1 MPILTRW
8 MQLGAG
14 GLLGLTFT
22 LAPLLLA
29 QVPQG
34 PVIRREVNLALVEAT
49 VKDRSGKV
57 MAELKQQDFQLLE
70 DGRPQEIAHF
80 SKDQIPLA
88 VALVV
93 DLSTSIQPFLR
104 PLRYASISSLKA
116 LKPEDEVALFT
127 FSYGPELRVELTKDK
142 LDISTELEMLQA
154 GGATNINDAVFEAA
168 RYLKEERPA
177 ARRVV
182 ILVSD
187 NVGSGNHRYKGGDV
201 IEEALAADA
210 AVYSVKV
217 PGRNPVMG
225 RAVAAMGGGHVSIK
239 DLTAETGG
247 EIIEVE
253 KQGSLFLAL
262 QTVID
267 RLKTRYTLGF
277 YPPGGARDGSLR
289 KLDIR
294 LQSTFGRKGSD
305 YSVVSK
311 KGYYAK

>member
-1 MPILTRW
+1 